1 MSTDIYY
8 LLKRYF
14 GYTEFRLKQEDI
26 ILSGI
31 GFNMADKYSLLEN
44 SKPVDIVFAIDE
56 NEWQGNTSLQLK
68 IIDLL
73 PASSAQND

>member
-1 MSTDIYY
+1 M
-8 LLKRYF
+8 
-14 GYTEFRLKQEDI
+14 
-26 ILSGI
+26 
-31 GFNMADKYSLLEN
+31 LEN